1 MYTAI
6 DKSIAQYTE
15 QFCIEAERLWTFT
28 EEHDT
33 LLNMIG
39 AQLLSL
45 AFVGQGK
52 DHKVIHF
59 LGVAIQMGTRLGLFG
74 VTEEEAKARMQA
86 IPGSSE
92 AAISNTA
99 WGIFNWSM

>member
-6 DKSIAQYTE
+6 DKSVAQHTE
-15 QFCIEAERLWTFT
+15 PFCVEAERLWAVA
-28 EEHDT
+28 EQDDS

-52 DHKVIHF
+52 DHKVLHF
-59 LGVAIQMGTRLGLFG
+59 LGAAIRMGTRLGLFG
-74 VTEEEAKARMQA
+74 VADDVAKARMAA
-86 IPGSSE
+86 IPEGSQ